1 MGLTIKNKT
10 SYELGNNLTEFFSIP
25 VEIDDQEESAYSR
38 LKDDIFKLDIDNE
51 EKANI
56 INKINSL
63 STIKNNN
70 EKNKSQQ
77 RGDYNDPKRIKY
89 IQSICP
95 K

>member
-63 STIKNNN
+63 SKIKNNN
-70 EKNKSQQ
+70 EKKKIITEIETFKKE
-77 RGDYNDPKRIKY
+77 YNL
-89 IQSICP
+89 
-95 K
+95 

>member
-10 SYELGNNLTEFFSIP
+10 SYELGNNLTEFFSLP
-25 VEIDDQEESAYSR
+25 VEIDNQEESSYSR

-63 STIKNNN
+63 STTKNNS
-70 EKNKSQQ
+70 EKKKIITEIENFKKEY
-77 RGDYNDPKRIKY
+77 DL
-89 IQSICP
+89 
-95 K
+95 

>member
-10 SYELGNNLTEFFSIP
+10 SYELGNNLTEFFSLP
-25 VEIDDQEESAYSR
+25 VEIDNQEESSYSR

-63 STIKNNN
+63 STKKKNS
-70 EKNKSQQ
+70 EKKKIITEIENFKKEY
-77 RGDYNDPKRIKY
+77 DL
-89 IQSICP
+89 
-95 K
+95 

>member
-63 STIKNNN
+63 STIKNYN
-70 EKNKSQQ
+70 EKKKIITEIETFKKE
-77 RGDYNDPKRIKY
+77 YNL
-89 IQSICP
+89 
-95 K
+95 

>member
-70 EKNKSQQ
+70 EKKKIITEIETFKKE
-77 RGDYNDPKRIKY
+77 YNL
-89 IQSICP
+89 
-95 K
+95 

>member
-10 SYELGNNLTEFFSIP
+10 SYELGNNITEFFSIP
-25 VEIDDQEESAYSR
+25 VEIDNQEESAYSR

-70 EKNKSQQ
+70 EKKKIITEIETFKKE
-77 RGDYNDPKRIKY
+77 YNL
-89 IQSICP
+89 
-95 K
+95 

>member
-10 SYELGNNLTEFFSIP
+10 SYELGNNLTEFFSLP
-25 VEIDDQEESAYSR
+25 VEIDNQEEYSYSR

-63 STIKNNN
+63 STIKNNS
-70 EKNKSQQ
+70 EKKKIITEIENFKKEY
-77 RGDYNDPKRIKY
+77 DL
-89 IQSICP
+89 
-95 K
+95 

>member
-63 STIKNNN
+63 SKIKNNN
-70 EKNKSQQ
+70 EKKKFITEIETFKKE
-77 RGDYNDPKRIKY
+77 YNL
-89 IQSICP
+89 
-95 K
+95 

>member
-10 SYELGNNLTEFFSIP
+10 SYELGNNLTEFFSLP
-25 VEIDDQEESAYSR
+25 VEIDNQEESSYSR

-63 STIKNNN
+63 STIKNNS
-70 EKNKSQQ
+70 EKKKIITEIENFKKEY
-77 RGDYNDPKRIKY
+77 DL
-89 IQSICP
+89 
-95 K
+95 

>member
-10 SYELGNNLTEFFSIP
+10 SYELGNNITEFFSIP

-70 EKNKSQQ
+70 EKKKIITEIETFKKE
-77 RGDYNDPKRIKY
+77 YNL
-89 IQSICP
+89 
-95 K
+95 

>member
-63 STIKNNN
+63 S
-70 EKNKSQQ
+70 
-77 RGDYNDPKRIKY
+77 
-89 IQSICP
+89 
-95 K
+95 

>member
-10 SYELGNNLTEFFSIP
+10 SYELGNNLTEFFSLP

-70 EKNKSQQ
+70 EKKKIITEIENFKKE
-77 RGDYNDPKRIKY
+77 YNL
-89 IQSICP
+89 
-95 K
+95 